1 MNHVSLLPLVLDPD
15 LNLNLN
21 QVLNKVLSFSSV
33 STFSRC
39 CHEAAIFM

>member
-15 LNLNLN
+15 LNLN
-21 QVLNKVLSFSSV
+21 QVLNKVLAFSSV

-39 CHEAAIFM
+39 CHEAAVFM